1 MEIIMKTNF
10 FKLLTAA
17 LLTTGLNVTIITA
30 ASAAWAPQQLQNLN
44 QAVDFAFT
52 SKAKEKFRVIKHKWN
67 FENKNDIKIQ
77 RTGNKVTATGKFT
90 HYLAVVRDDVVNYTI
105 TLQDGKIVD
114 VEVNYKDRG
123 WSEAAGW
130 AIKIGKE
137 IYDIWKKAEETGSS
151 KQEVIARINEVVD
164 DELSNKYDGS
174 VQSEAG
180 VIVAKIA
187 ARLQEQELN
196 L

>member
-1 MEIIMKTNF
+1 LTITPPAAFANGVNLE
-10 FKLLTAA
+10 LL
-17 LLTTGLNVTIITA
+17 IITA
-30 ASAAWAPQQLQNLN
+30 ASAAWSQQHLQNLN
-44 QAVDFAFT
+44 QVVDFAYS
-52 SKAKEKFRVIKHKWN
+52 SKAKEQFRVIKHKWN

-77 RTGNKVTATGKFT
+77 RTGTTVTATGKFT
-90 HYLAVVRDDVVNYTI
+90 HYLKVVRDDVVDYKI
-105 TLQDGKIVD
+105 TLQDGKIVEP

-130 AIKIGKE
+130 AIKIGKL
-137 IYDIWKKAEETGSS
+137 IYEIWKEAEETGAT
-151 KQEVIARINEVVD
+151 KQEIVARMNEAVD
-164 DELSNKYDGS
+164 NDLSNKYDGS

-187 ARLQEQELN
+187 ARLLEQELN